1 MKSSE
6 LNATI
11 ITSDST
17 RSSNR
22 KAIPSRARGVRL
34 GLVEGARVASCPQ
47 RQRRAGDR
55 RESRGIDQ
63 HRQLEPTGQEE
74 KPPEQGA
81 EAEAHVASGLDV
93 GVRLLNAVAGELRH
107 ERELGGL
114 EDREHQP
121 QQRREGERGRRPGR
135 EAEHRGDEG
144 AEQGDDGQQARGLDP
159 VDEQPGVTR
168 HGHRGDRTGTPRARP
183 RPRRSRSCP

>member
-11 ITSDST
+11 IASDST

-22 KAIPSRARGVRL
+22 KATPSRARGVRS
-34 GLVEGARVASCPQ
+34 ASSRVRGSRRTRSAS
-47 RQRRAGDR
+47 AATGDR
-55 RESRGIDQ
+55 RESRGVDQ
-63 HRQLEPTGQEE
+63 HRQLEPAGQEE
-74 KPPEQGA
+74 KPPEQGP
-81 EAEAHVASGLDV
+81 EAEAHITSGLDV
-93 GVRLLNAVAGELRH
+93 GVRLLDAVAGELRH
-107 ERELGGL
+107 ERELGRL
-114 EDREHQP
+114 EDREHKP

-144 AEQGDDGQQARGLDP
+144 SQQGDAGQQACGLDP

-168 HGHRGDRTGTPRARP
+168 HGHRGAEQAHPEPGHGQAGV
-183 RPRRSRSCP
+183 RSCP